1 MTWWFQGTISEIW
14 QVAAYWVTPPIRP
27 LYRSAFAGEPRL
39 LQREDVPGK
48 ATFNSKRKQLP
59 DVVLVESWP
68 LVSQRLY
75 QKMESLEPGRHQFFP
90 VEISRASGKEI
101 IGPDGEIHQPAD
113 QPYYL
118 FNITDRV
125 DAIDLVRSDV
135 NQDVTIIEPNVN
147 LHRRYVSTK
156 YVAKIAFQ
164 PELIA
169 GRHLWE
175 GIMHCP
181 GKPFISDELG
191 AWIIGNKMKGIEL
204 EPTKWLGEGPAPKLY
219 RW

>member
-14 QVAAYWVTPPIRP
+14 QVAADWATPPIRP
-27 LYRSAFAGEPRL
+27 LYRSVFSRPTVFLE
-39 LQREDVPGK
+39 REEVPER

-90 VEISRASGKEI
+90 VEISRTSGKEI
-101 IGPDGEIHQPAD
+101 IGPDGEIHRPAD

-118 FNITDRV
+118 FNITDRI
-125 DAIDLVRSDV
+125 DAIDIARSDV
-135 NQDVTIIEPNVN
+135 DRNVTIMELKNSPHSLYVN
-147 LHRRYVSTK
+147 TSDVQR
-156 YVAKIAFQ
+156 IAFQ
-164 PELIA
+164 PDLIA

-175 GIMHCP
+175 GIKHCP
-181 GKPFISDELG
+181 HEPFISDELG
-191 AWIIGNKMKGIEL
+191 AWIIANKMKGIEL
-204 EPTKWLGEGPAPKLY
+204 RPTKWFGEGPAPKIY